1 MCPTGIEDFFNP
13 IQNKRLKIL
22 NFFTYGLIGFG
33 LILRFFVSDSGD
45 NGIGRTPMFLFI
57 IQFVLTILLILMLI
71 CGEIHKPIAVLVC
84 FPLLMS
90 RVGRGAIILMVSL
103 PITNFLD
110 FWTVLIAIFCALVG
124 ILNMSLGWK
133 DGVVELKFAE
143 EGIPE
148 RGMRNVPTNSNPAPP
163 PPQNQMPPM
172 ATGAP
177 GPAMPPPQM
186 NYPAAPPQQPP
197 MAGPP
202 AGTGAGG
209 KRDVM
214 MNDPFMQDVE
224 L

>member
-90 RVGRGAIILMVSL
+90 RVGRGAIIFMVSL

-110 FWTVLIAIFCALVG
+110 FWTVIIAIICGCVG
-124 ILNMSLGWK
+124 ILNMSLGWR
-133 DGVVELKFAE
+133 DGVVELKYAN
-143 EGIPE
+143 EGIPDFK
-148 RGMRNVPTNSNPAPP
+148 GMRNTAPTNNPAPP
-163 PPQNQMPPM
+163 PPQYQMQPVGV
-172 ATGAP
+172 TNP
-177 GPAMPPPQM
+177 GPAMPPPNM
-186 NYPAAPPQQPP
+186 NRPPPP
-197 MAGPP
+197 PL
-202 AGTGAGG
+202 
-209 KRDVM
+209 
-214 MNDPFMQDVE
+214 Q
-224 L
+224 